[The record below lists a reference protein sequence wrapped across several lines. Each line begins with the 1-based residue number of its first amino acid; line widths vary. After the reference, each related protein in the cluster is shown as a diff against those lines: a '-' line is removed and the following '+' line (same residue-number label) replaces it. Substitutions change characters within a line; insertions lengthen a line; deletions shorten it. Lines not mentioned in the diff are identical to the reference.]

1 MMFSPPAICDVKIMS
16 EVKYCT
22 TSTTITATDENWIQ
36 KLFGQKQNVSKT
48 MEKLAE
54 VSNYLSRMNNNWMH
68 LQILP

>member
-1 MMFSPPAICDVKIMS
+1 MMFSPPEICDVKMMS
-16 EVKYCT
+16 EVKYCA

-36 KLFGQKQNVSKT
+36 TLFGQKQNVSKT
-48 MEKLAE
+48 MENIAE

>member
-1 MMFSPPAICDVKIMS
+1 MMFSPPEICDVKMMS

-22 TSTTITATDENWIQ
+22 TSTTITTTDENWIQ
-36 KLFGQKQNVSKT
+36 TLFGQKQNVSKT
-48 MEKLAE
+48 MEKIAE